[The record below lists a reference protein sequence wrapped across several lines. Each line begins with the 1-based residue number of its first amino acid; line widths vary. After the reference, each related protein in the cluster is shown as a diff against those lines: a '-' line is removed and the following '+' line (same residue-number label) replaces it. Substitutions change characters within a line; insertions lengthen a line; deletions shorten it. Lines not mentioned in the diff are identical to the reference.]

1 MYICLFEQAG
11 VVPGE
16 IRQAA
21 GLCFTNTPPHFF
33 TSFST
38 HTQSSLSFS
47 TQSSLALHPHISSLS
62 LSLHPHS
69 RLSLFS
75 PCLSR
80 RSGLSGLSSAHL
92 SHLRFGFQVRAW
104 FEGSML

>member
-38 HTQSSLSFS
+38 HTQSSLIFHTVLSR
-47 TQSSLALHPHISSLS
+47 SSPPHLVS
-62 LSLHPHS
+62 
-69 RLSLFS
+69 LSLFS
-75 PCLSR
+75 PPQSPLSLFTV
-80 RSGLSGLSSAHL
+80 SLSSLWSLWSLISTSL
-92 SHLRFGFQVRAW
+92 SSQVW
-104 FEGSML
+104 ISS